1 MLLWFSSA
9 GSLLLLLYPVLYY
22 RSLRCPLCCLSLLS
36 YYRLF
41 SMHLLYYSFV
51 LLLASSFLLQS
62 TTFCSSQPY
71 GSAHHTIPI
80 HHHTIPPVN
89 STPTSTV
96 PLSPPPCC
104 LRAHAH
110 FASLAS
116 FVCSSLRR
124 TTVCRM
130 LSGCRPISAGCRSS
144 VSGGR
149 GRFQPA
155 SELSSGQRQCCDIR
169 RRIESQMC

>member
-1 MLLWFSSA
+1 MF
-9 GSLLLLLYPVLYY
+9 
-22 RSLRCPLCCLSLLS
+22 CLSD
-36 YYRLF
+36 F
-41 SMHLLYYSFV
+41 SQRVHYFYCFHPCSIIAHHAAHLLFILAFLLPAVQYAFSV
-51 LLLASSFLLQS
+51 LFFSCYFLPLHFFFSLPHSVLASLTDQHA
-62 TTFCSSQPY
+62 TR
-71 GSAHHTIPI
+71 HHTIPLA
-80 HHHTIPPVN
+80 N
-89 STPTSTV
+89 STLTSTV
-96 PLSPPPCC
+96 PVLPPPCC

-116 FVCSSLRR
+116 FVCSSVRR

-155 SELSSGQRQCCDIR
+155 SELSSGA
-169 RRIESQMC
+169 SML